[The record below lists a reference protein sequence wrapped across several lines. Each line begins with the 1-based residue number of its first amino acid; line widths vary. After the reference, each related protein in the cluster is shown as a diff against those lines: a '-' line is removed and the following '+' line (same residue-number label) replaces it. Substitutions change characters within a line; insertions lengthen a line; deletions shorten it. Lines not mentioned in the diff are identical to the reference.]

1 MNMETMKSVIL
12 VILIALSLVLTVAL
26 WNYQPS
32 SEIVEEGQE
41 VIDTTQLD
49 GEENDLVSLVEP
61 EQFVFHE
68 RGASYSYEDPAEKT
82 AMYDRMKQWELLNVD
97 ETPAQ
102 PSFDE
107 DSHVVEAVFPEELPL
122 KVLENIF
129 TVSTGELSETQVFNR
144 LFFIHGHDDN
154 SSSFYQVLAVDS
166 TDDVAPAKLRAT
178 IDEDYGSQLFN
189 ELDDKNDLIEQI
201 ALDGSIS
208 LLGSSEIENTI
219 YLPEGRVA
227 YPEEVLQT
235 TPIPLVPIQNDLF
248 PPNAVV
254 SSSSIN
260 GHRRLATTD
269 RRLDVLDNETRLKY
283 EYMIPNRANPSPLL
297 EYDLLTRSINDVN
310 NHVGWTNTFYLD
322 SISSTMEKAT
332 YRMHYNGLPILS
344 SETNVEIMSMKYEQ
358 GEIQEYIRPLV
369 IFERYPYDNTSTD
382 ELASGEEVRDFL
394 TNTDKYNLE
403 EVEGVKIGY
412 QLKEQ
417 RPNLAYSLFPG
428 WFVKLSGSWV
438 PLEMDELRQD
448 EEVS

>member
-1 MNMETMKSVIL
+1 M
-12 VILIALSLVLTVAL
+12 
-26 WNYQPS
+26 
-32 SEIVEEGQE
+32 
-41 VIDTTQLD
+41 
-49 GEENDLVSLVEP
+49 
-61 EQFVFHE
+61 
-68 RGASYSYEDPAEKT
+68 
-82 AMYDRMKQWELLNVD
+82 
-97 ETPAQ
+97 
-102 PSFDE
+102 
-107 DSHVVEAVFPEELPL
+107 
-122 KVLENIF
+122 
-129 TVSTGELSETQVFNR
+129 
-144 LFFIHGHDDN
+144 
-154 SSSFYQVLAVDS
+154 
-166 TDDVAPAKLRAT
+166 
-178 IDEDYGSQLFN
+178 
-189 ELDDKNDLIEQI
+189 DDKNDLIEQI

-369 IFERYPYDNTSTD
+369 IF
-382 ELASGEEVRDFL
+382 
-394 TNTDKYNLE
+394 
-403 EVEGVKIGY
+403 
-412 QLKEQ
+412 
-417 RPNLAYSLFPG
+417 
-428 WFVKLSGSWV
+428 
-438 PLEMDELRQD
+438 
-448 EEVS
+448 